1 MSASSTTEL
10 TEQPD
15 QVEHDPVPSAPRTY
29 PWLGLGLIAATAS
42 VFYAILFYV
51 FILG

>member
-15 QVEHDPVPSAPRTY
+15 RLERDLAPSAPRTY
-29 PWLGLGLIAATAS
+29 PWLGLGLIAATAG
-42 VFYAILFYV
+42 VFYALLFKV
-51 FILG
+51 VMQG